1 MSNNPSNVDIADKVS
16 DLMYGMAGWLLI
28 GLGTLAVMGGIGGVI
43 RTAGT
48 TEMLAP
54 VLLLGFAFLF
64 ITSGVFVNPRFR
76 RRLARRCEVT
86 NFGRTKSVDRRV
98 LATAENR
105 RKLCTN
111 CGCTLTEG
119 LVRRYREEFL
129 IAGVPVW
136 TISNSKNFYCPE
148 CAVEDISLPT
158 ITQSDQKDN
167 TERAVIESE

>member
-1 MSNNPSNVDIADKVS
+1 MSNNPSNADIADTVS
-16 DLMYGMAGWLLI
+16 DMMYGIAGWLLI
-28 GLGTLAVMGGIGGVI
+28 GLGTLAAVGGISGVI

-48 TEMLAP
+48 AEMLAP

-76 RRLARRCEVT
+76 RRLARRREVT

-98 LATAENR
+98 LTTAENR
-105 RKLCTN
+105 RERCTN

-148 CAVEDISLPT
+148 CAVEDMSVPNTTRI
-158 ITQSDQKDN
+158 DQKDD
-167 TERAVIESE
+167 TERAVIERE

>member
-1 MSNNPSNVDIADKVS
+1 MSNDPSNVAIADTVS
-16 DLMYGMAGWLLI
+16 DLMYGLAGWLLI
-28 GLGTLAVMGGIGGVI
+28 GLGTLAVAGGIGGVI
-43 RTAGT
+43 QTAGT
-48 TEMLAP
+48 AEMAAP

-76 RRLARRCEVT
+76 RRLARRREAT
-86 NFGRTKSVDRRV
+86 SFGRTKSVDRRV

-105 RKLCTN
+105 RELCTN

-136 TISNSKNFYCPE
+136 TISKSKNFYCPE
-148 CAVEDISLPT
+148 CAVEDMSVPT
-158 ITQSDQKDN
+158 VTQSDQKAD
-167 TERAVIESE
+167 TERVVIESE